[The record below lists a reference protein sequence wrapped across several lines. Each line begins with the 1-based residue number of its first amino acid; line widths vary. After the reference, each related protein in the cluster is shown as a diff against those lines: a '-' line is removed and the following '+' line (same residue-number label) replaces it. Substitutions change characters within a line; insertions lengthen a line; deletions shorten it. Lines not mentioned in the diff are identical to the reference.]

1 MLSDEALPMEV
12 WREQSNNKS
21 LPGLLRET
29 EEHISAMGFT
39 LNDLVGMSKKFFQKK
54 AKEYIK
60 NKNKSELV
68 ERARS
73 YKKLDF
79 RVLSEEDFCRK
90 PYFFNQT
97 LETGRM
103 LFRVSAN
110 LVQGIKANYPSKYRR
125 MKRPL
130 SCSVCPPVNSSM
142 DSSTTESGHPEP
154 TSRPL
159 HSQSHILRDCVEV
172 EDLRSECDPLDEK
185 SLAQFFLRVTAR
197 RLELEKLL

>member
-1 MLSDEALPMEV
+1 MIAKEV

-39 LNDLVGMSKKFFQKK
+39 LDDLVGMSKKFFQKK
-54 AKEYIK
+54 AKEYIE

-103 LFRVSAN
+103 LFRVSEN
-110 LVQGIKANYPSKYRR
+110 LVQGGKANYPTLR
-125 MKRPL
+125 L
-130 SCSVCPPVNSSM
+130 
-142 DSSTTESGHPEP
+142 TTP
-154 TSRPL
+154 
-159 HSQSHILRDCVEV
+159 
-172 EDLRSECDPLDEK
+172 RSIGK
-185 SLAQFFLRVTAR
+185 
-197 RLELEKLL
+197 